1 MNVDA
6 PLGDFGDVLFYSALA
21 VYILAMLLHA
31 VEHGLL
37 RRAEPAGEA
46 APAAVPAAVG
56 AGGSDEPGAVGVVPD
71 DPASDDDLVP
81 ADAAGP
87 RPPAGRPPRPTSE
100 RFGRMGVS
108 LTVLGAGLHLAML
121 VVRGVAAHRAPWGNM
136 YEFVAAVT
144 LVGVVA
150 WLVVLFR
157 RPELRRLGVFVLLP
171 VILLMFLGGT
181 VLYTQAAPVVPA
193 LRSYWLAIHVTA
205 AVISSGILMFA
216 GVASV
221 LYLLRSA
228 HDSSGR
234 MAWTAKLP
242 GAAVLDRVAYRAT
255 AVAFP
260 IWTFAVITGA
270 IWAEAAWGR
279 YWGWDPKETTAFIA
293 WVVYA
298 GYLHARSTAGWRGP
312 KAAAVNVVGFAVMS
326 FNLFFVNIVVTGLHS
341 YAGLG

>member
-1 MNVDA
+1 MTTLNAAQFSDTLVTA
-6 PLGDFGDVLFYSALA
+6 ALGVFALA
-21 VYILAMLLHA
+21 LVAYAVAAALPSSRHVRAKVPVSVTGYRDESVDTQPGTSTEPPNGLGRAAAAITILGTVLVCLAEVA
-31 VEHGLL
+31 RGL
-37 RRAEPAGEA
+37 
-46 APAAVPAAVG
+46 
-56 AGGSDEPGAVGVVPD
+56 
-71 DPASDDDLVP
+71 
-81 ADAAGP
+81 AAG
-87 RPPAGRPPRPTSE
+87 
-100 RFGRMGVS
+100 
-108 LTVLGAGLHLAML
+108 
-121 VVRGVAAHRAPWGNM
+121 RAPWGNM

-157 RPELRRLGVFVLLP
+157 RPGLRRLGVFVLLP

-205 AVISSGILMFA
+205 AVISSGILLFA

-234 MAWTAKLP
+234 MAWTSRLP
-242 GAAVLDRVAYRAT
+242 EASVLDRVAYRAT

-298 GYLHARSTAGWRGP
+298 GYLHARSTAGWRGQ

-326 FNLFFVNIVVTGLHS
+326 FNLFFVNLVVTGLHS
-341 YAGLG
+341 YAGVG